1 MKAIILAAGEG
12 IRMRPLTE
20 HIPKQLIHVRGK
32 PLINHLVGVLPSAVD
47 ELIVVV
53 GYRGEKICDHCKDRF
68 LGMPVTYLWQEEK
81 TGTYSA
87 MDLARSYIKEGER
100 FFVLCGDDLHGKEG
114 LEECL
119 HYPRAILV
127 DEVEDPR
134 AYGVVETD
142 EEGYISDIVEKPD
155 FPKSNLV
162 NTGVWMLDSNIFK
175 YAPDRHNNG
184 EYFITSAIQKMI
196 RCHPVKAVRS
206 SFWWP
211 MTTPADIERY
221 EKSLLSTI

>member
-87 MDLARSYIKEGER
+87 MDLARSFIKEGER
-100 FFVLCGDDLHGKEG
+100 VFVFFC
-114 LEECL
+114 
-119 HYPRAILV
+119 V
-127 DEVEDPR
+127 DFFCKVGVE
-134 AYGVVETD
+134 
-142 EEGYISDIVEKPD
+142 
-155 FPKSNLV
+155 
-162 NTGVWMLDSNIFK
+162 
-175 YAPDRHNNG
+175 
-184 EYFITSAIQKMI
+184 
-196 RCHPVKAVRS
+196 
-206 SFWWP
+206 
-211 MTTPADIERY
+211 
-221 EKSLLSTI
+221 